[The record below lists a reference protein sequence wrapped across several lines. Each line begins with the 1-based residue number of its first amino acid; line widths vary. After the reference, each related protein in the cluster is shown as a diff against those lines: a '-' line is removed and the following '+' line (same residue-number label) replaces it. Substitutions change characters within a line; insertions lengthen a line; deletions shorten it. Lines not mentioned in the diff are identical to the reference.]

1 MLGESLD
8 IPKSI
13 SNWSADFPESMSFGV
28 LAGGKLLSEVAGRIR
43 VLALRTVG
51 VDAGVGV

>member
-1 MLGESLD
+1 MLGALLDISESLFD
-8 IPKSI
+8 
-13 SNWSADFPESMSFGV
+13 WSADFPASMSFGA